1 MVEDPR
7 GSVIIIGGFDGERN
21 SGSPFEFRITRAQV
35 AATCMGVFYSI
46 SYSASQS
53 ITVWHLGLHQWN
65 MVALV
70 S

>member
-46 SYSASQS
+46 SYSASQAEAQS
-53 ITVWHLGLHQWN
+53 ITVWRLALHQ
-65 MVALV
+65 
-70 S
+70 